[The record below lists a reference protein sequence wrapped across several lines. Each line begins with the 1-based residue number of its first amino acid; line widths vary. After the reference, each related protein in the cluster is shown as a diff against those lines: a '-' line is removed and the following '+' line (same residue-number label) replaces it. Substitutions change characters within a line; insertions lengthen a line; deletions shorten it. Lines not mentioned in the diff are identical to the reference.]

1 MTNDHHPGKE
11 IQDRLDK
18 AAADKA
24 EAQAREAAA
33 KAEQAEVDAAASRYS
48 ALVPDLSKANFG
60 TLDVKGT
67 DATMASGLAFAAV
80 TDAAM
85 LIAKKIGQRAG
96 DLVKSMRVMVT
107 SDADFVQGS
116 ATYLNLKR
124 ELEELAKQA
133 DALLEKVK
141 LPSGEELLPAAGLA
155 VGSALA
161 SAVPGILSLFARHET
176 LTRAA
181 VKGDDLAAASAVAGA
196 LLKHARVNR
205 VMHDTFRI
213 AEPGIIDDLAEQLAE
228 KLPALQQVTDPD
240 AKKEAAVLIKSI
252 TTALGALTAVPKGGT
267 RSPLALASVY
277 ELIVGS
283 NPKISHILLVK
294 AQPGSASELVDQRFM
309 VKDKV
314 LMSAS
319 MSITY
324 MLINAHGHILTAGT
338 ETATIEAHGSIEDA
352 IKLQAREVEHLV
364 S

>member
-1 MTNDHHPGKE
+1 
-11 IQDRLDK
+11 
-18 AAADKA
+18 
-24 EAQAREAAA
+24 
-33 KAEQAEVDAAASRYS
+33 
-48 ALVPDLSKANFG
+48 
-60 TLDVKGT
+60 
-67 DATMASGLAFAAV
+67 
-80 TDAAM
+80 
-85 LIAKKIGQRAG
+85 
-96 DLVKSMRVMVT
+96 
-107 SDADFVQGS
+107 
-116 ATYLNLKR
+116 
-124 ELEELAKQA
+124 
-133 DALLEKVK
+133 
-141 LPSGEELLPAAGLA
+141 
-155 VGSALA
+155 
-161 SAVPGILSLFARHET
+161 
-176 LTRAA
+176 
-181 VKGDDLAAASAVAGA
+181 
-196 LLKHARVNR
+196 
-205 VMHDTFRI
+205 
-213 AEPGIIDDLAEQLAE
+213 
-228 KLPALQQVTDPD
+228 VTDPD